1 MGGLK
6 VVVVDNYSIHRS
18 KVVKDARGR
27 LRRQGI
33 VLYYL
38 PPYSPELNDIE
49 GVFGAIKHHDM
60 PERSYKSL
68 DELGESI
75 DSAFD
80 RASRRLKSR
89 YEYQLRPTAYC
100 CVQMV
105 LTYSDC
111 PQPMDSRLRRN
122 DDWALEYVIFIWTS
136 YYDQDGSW
144 VKRMVVSCKTPFQSQ
159 M

>member
-1 MGGLK
+1 MSRTFSDVSGLK

-18 KVVKDARGR
+18 KVVKDACGT
-27 LRRQGI
+27 LRRAGI
-33 VLYYL
+33 ILYYL

-80 RASRRLKSR
+80 RADQRLKSR
-89 YEYQLRPTAYC
+89 YEYQLRPTA
-100 CVQMV
+100 
-105 LTYSDC
+105 
-111 PQPMDSRLRRN
+111 
-122 DDWALEYVIFIWTS
+122 
-136 YYDQDGSW
+136 
-144 VKRMVVSCKTPFQSQ
+144 
-159 M
+159 